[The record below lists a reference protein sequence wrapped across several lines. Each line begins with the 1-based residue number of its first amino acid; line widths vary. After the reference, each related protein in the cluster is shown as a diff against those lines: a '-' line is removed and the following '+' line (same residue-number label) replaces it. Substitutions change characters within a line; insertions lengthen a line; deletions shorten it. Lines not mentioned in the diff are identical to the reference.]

1 LAKLFFIHY
10 RLRERKDEEKKGF
23 IEKAKKIFFACCYC
37 SFFIGII
44 TMIIVNSCD
53 DYKLRNEYNK
63 MPGFISSEM
72 SRVVVTPN
80 SGMYTRIL
88 KNNM

>member
-1 LAKLFFIHY
+1 
-10 RLRERKDEEKKGF
+10 
-23 IEKAKKIFFACCYC
+23 
-37 SFFIGII
+37 
-44 TMIIVNSCD
+44 MIIVNSCD

-88 KNNM
+88 KNNMQLIAEEDAIQWSDCEWDVYWNEEGKIVIS